1 MLPHTI
7 QGRLRGQYNLAEPSA
22 WKALDRDARLHAQ
35 ALASIANAST
45 LPQGGGV
52 ENAQRFNPVSMTFD
66 QLDPFEPYRSA
77 GAKII

>member
-1 MLPHTI
+1 MLPHAFE
-7 QGRLRGQYNLAEPSA
+7 GRLRGKYNLTEPSA

-35 ALASIANAST
+35 ALSSIATST
-45 LPQGGGV
+45 LPQPGGV

-66 QLDPFEPYRSA
+66 QVDPFEPYRGA